1 MPRSALILSCA
12 IHGTV
17 LAMVGWS
24 ALLVAPHNESRRDG
38 MSVSIS
44 VGESALVSE
53 EPPAPQPDPEV
64 ASVPAETNFTP
75 PAPTIEPVP
84 TPVPVVDSAPPS
96 IPTTA
101 SVPRTMPS
109 ISTAKPERAVTRTRG
124 STSRKTSASSSGTI
138 AGTNA
143 RGGSGGGNYIP
154 PQFLTRYKPPY
165 PEQARAQ
172 KLEGVVLL
180 LVGVDASGRV
190 TDASV
195 HEGSGYPILDRA
207 ALEAVRTWRFT
218 PARQGDRVI
227 SATVELPIRFH
238 FST

>member
-12 IHGTV
+12 LHGSV

-24 ALLVAPHNESRRDG
+24 TLLVAPRAETRKDG

-44 VGESALVSE
+44 LGETALVAE
-53 EPPAPQPDPEV
+53 EPPAPQVTPEI
-64 ASVPAETNFTP
+64 ASAPAEKNFTP
-75 PAPTIEPVP
+75 PAPTIEPAP
-84 TPVPVVDSAPPS
+84 TPVPVVESAPPS
-96 IPTTA
+96 IRTTA
-101 SVPRTMPS
+101 EVPRTMPS
-109 ISTAKPERAVTRTRG
+109 IGTAKPERVPRNRG
-124 STSRKTSASSSGTI
+124 GASRKSATVSSGEAT
-138 AGTNA
+138 GMSMGGG
-143 RGGSGGGNYIP
+143 GGSGYIP

-172 KLEGVVLL
+172 RLEGVVLL
-180 LVGVDASGRV
+180 RVSVDTSGRV
-190 TDASV
+190 TDANI
-195 HEGSGYPILDRA
+195 HQGSGHAILDRA

-238 FST
+238 FSA

>member
-12 IHGTV
+12 IHGSV

-24 ALLVAPHNESRRDG
+24 TLFVAPRTDSRKDG

-44 VGESALVSE
+44 AGEMALVAE
-53 EPPAPQPDPEV
+53 EEPAPQANPEI
-64 ASVPAETNFTP
+64 ASAPVETNFTP

-84 TPVPVVDSAPPS
+84 TLVPVVESAPPA
-96 IPTTA
+96 IRTTA
-101 SVPRTMPS
+101 EVPRTMPA
-109 ISTAKPERAVTRTRG
+109 ITTAKTERVPRNRG
-124 STSRKTSASSSGTI
+124 GASRKASAASRGEATGMSMG
-138 AGTNA
+138 GGGG
-143 RGGSGGGNYIP
+143 GGSGYIP

-172 KLEGVVLL
+172 RLEGVVLL
-180 LVGVDASGRV
+180 RVSVDTSGRV

-195 HEGSGYPILDRA
+195 HQGSGHAILDRA

-238 FST
+238 FSA

>member
-12 IHGTV
+12 IHGSV

-24 ALLVAPHNESRRDG
+24 TLLVAPHAESHREG
-38 MSVSIS
+38 VKVSIS
-44 VGESALVSE
+44 VGDSALVSE
-53 EPPAPQPDPEV
+53 EPPAPQPNPEI
-64 ASVPAETNFTP
+64 ASAPAETNFTP
-75 PAPTIEPVP
+75 PAPAIEPVP
-84 TPVPVVDSAPPS
+84 APVPVVESAPPS

-101 SVPRTMPS
+101 AVPRTMPT
-109 ISTAKPERAVTRTRG
+109 IATAKPERAPRARSSAG
-124 STSRKTSASSSGTI
+124 KKTSASSGAVATTMN
-138 AGTNA
+138 AGGGG
-143 RGGSGGGNYIP
+143 GGSGYIP

-165 PEQARAQ
+165 PDQARAQ

-180 LVGVDASGRV
+180 LVSVDTSGRV
-190 TDASV
+190 TDASI
-195 HEGSGYPILDRA
+195 HQGSGYAILDRA

>member
-12 IHGTV
+12 IHGSV

-24 ALLVAPHNESRRDG
+24 TLSVAPRNESRKDG

-44 VGESALVSE
+44 LGDTALIAEES
-53 EPPAPQPDPEV
+53 PAPQATPEI
-64 ASVPAETNFTP
+64 ASAPADTNFTP

-84 TPVPVVDSAPPS
+84 TPVPVVESAPPS
-96 IPTTA
+96 IRTTA
-101 SVPRTMPS
+101 EVPRTMPA
-109 ISTAKPERAVTRTRG
+109 IATAKPERVPRNRG
-124 STSRKTSASSSGTI
+124 GASRKASAASSGEATGMSMG
-138 AGTNA
+138 GGG
-143 RGGSGGGNYIP
+143 GGSGYIP

-172 KLEGVVLL
+172 RLEGVVLL
-180 LVGVDASGRV
+180 RVSVDTSGRV
-190 TDASV
+190 TEVSI
-195 HEGSGYPILDRA
+195 HQGSGHAILDRA

-238 FST
+238 FSA